1 MSLPR
6 QSSLSTCVALLC
18 VLFAGGCAVGPDFK
32 KPAAPEVSGYSTS
45 PLDTT
50 ASAGGVAGGEAQ
62 RFVQGSD
69 ISADWWTL
77 FHSAPLNELIEHS
90 LTNNADLKAAQAALS
105 VAREEVLAQRGVYY
119 PSVSAGFSASRQR
132 QSGQLAPTPNSNLF
146 LFNLFTPQVSVSYV
160 PDVFGLNQIGRA

>member
-32 KPAAPEVSGYSTS
+32 KPAAPEVSGYTAT
-45 PLDTT
+45 PLAAT
-50 ASAGGVAGGEAQ
+50 ASAAGVSGGETQ
-62 RFVQGSD
+62 RFVQGGD

-90 LTNNADLKAAQAALS
+90 LTKNPDLMAA
-105 VAREEVLAQRGVYY
+105 
-119 PSVSAGFSASRQR
+119 
-132 QSGQLAPTPNSNLF
+132 
-146 LFNLFTPQVSVSYV
+146 
-160 PDVFGLNQIGRA
+160 